1 MENTLEDH
9 ILKGCGDEKVTAECE
24 AKRAMLD
31 NWANF
36 CHIDKRN
43 TQLERP
49 EELEL
54 HYRNFVKIIFKHTY
68 FSAELI
74 QMDGFHLA
82 NFKFLEIDMQTIK
95 MRRDD
100 AIKQYAIETSKFNF
114 FIFRFT

>member
-1 MENTLEDH
+1 MENTLEEQ

-54 HYRNFVKIIFKHTY
+54 HYRNFEKMINFKHIFQLNLFKWMVST
-68 FSAELI
+68 SQI
-74 QMDGFHLA
+74 S
-82 NFKFLEIDMQTIK
+82 NFWKSIC
-95 MRRDD
+95 
-100 AIKQYAIETSKFNF
+100 KQSK
-114 FIFRFT
+114 